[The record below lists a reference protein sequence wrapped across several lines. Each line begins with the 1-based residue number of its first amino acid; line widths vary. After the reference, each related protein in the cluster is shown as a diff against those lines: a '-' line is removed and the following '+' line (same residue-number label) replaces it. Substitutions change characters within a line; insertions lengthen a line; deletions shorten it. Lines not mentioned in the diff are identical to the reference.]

1 MKKVFYLTFEAL
13 PYMKTGGLADVSA
26 ILPFSF
32 SDDIKV
38 KIFLPFSNKINKK
51 NFSFKEIDSFVVDF
65 NEHKEEVKLYQDA
78 TKDIYFLSNETYLD
92 CKDLYTK
99 SAKEITDYFNYFND
113 IYSRSEYE
121 PNNIFSIDIDNIT
134 DTDRKRKFKAII
146 SHLNRDDT
154 SRNQIV

>member
-78 TKDIYFLSNETYLD
+78 T
-92 CKDLYTK
+92 
-99 SAKEITDYFNYFND
+99 
-113 IYSRSEYE
+113 
-121 PNNIFSIDIDNIT
+121 
-134 DTDRKRKFKAII
+134 
-146 SHLNRDDT
+146 
-154 SRNQIV
+154 